1 VQRLHSCSTSAGSP
15 SSDEAKRESL
25 SKLQVVAT
33 KKAASSEQRSQ
44 SAGFAAMVRTCVG
57 CSYYT
62 LSHHHVLYFYS
73 LVNKTG
79 VMMLILFFRQAVSAS
94 SSELPH
100 YFQYVFKFILLA
112 YAVLCLREL
121 LHRWSNGSFLSL
133 WSA

>member
-1 VQRLHSCSTSAGSP
+1 V
-15 SSDEAKRESL
+15 SSSL
-25 SKLQVVAT
+25 SMRVRVLFLT
-33 KKAASSEQRSQ
+33 SQ

-62 LSHHHVLYFYS
+62 LSHHLLYFYS

-112 YAVLCLREL
+112 YAVLCLREP